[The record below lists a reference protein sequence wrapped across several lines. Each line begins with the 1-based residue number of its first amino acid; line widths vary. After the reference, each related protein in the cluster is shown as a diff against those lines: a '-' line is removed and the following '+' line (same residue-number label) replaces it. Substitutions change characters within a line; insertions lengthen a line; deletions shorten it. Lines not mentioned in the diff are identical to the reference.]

1 MSCQKC
7 KQFLLNSFCT
17 LLATMAL
24 AHNLRDIL
32 SNELI
37 FVSIT
42 QLCAVKT
49 IGDLFR
55 PSIRRNWTSFIRT
68 SRNFC
73 GLGLIWLRKFQY
85 HSSYRN
91 IFIEAY
97 NKAIFFVNIIPF
109 HLNFDT
115 SSTLKIICL

>member
-7 KQFLLNSFCT
+7 KLFLLSSFCT
-17 LLATMAL
+17 LLATMAI
-24 AHNLRDIL
+24 AHNLIDIL

-42 QLCAVKT
+42 RLYVVKT

-55 PSIRRNWTSFIRT
+55 LSIRRNWTSFIHT
-68 SRNFC
+68 LRNFC
-73 GLGLIWLRKFQY
+73 RLELIWLRKFQC

-97 NKAIFFVNIIPF
+97 NKVIFFVNIIPF

-115 SSTLKIICL
+115 SSTLKIIYL